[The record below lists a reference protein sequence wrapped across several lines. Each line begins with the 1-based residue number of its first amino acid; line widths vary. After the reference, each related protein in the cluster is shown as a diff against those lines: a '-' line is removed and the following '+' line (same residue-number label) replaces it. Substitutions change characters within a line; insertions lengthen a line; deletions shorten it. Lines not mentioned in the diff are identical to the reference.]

1 MFLPPLRTSNN
12 VNFYISGE
20 VKIDESAAIAPGVI
34 LQAGAN
40 GRIIIGS
47 GVCIGMGS
55 ILQVCDGVLEIE
67 TGANLG
73 AGVLM
78 VGQGKIGANACVGA
92 ATTILNS
99 SIAAGQVVAPGS
111 IFGDTSRKVSELSQL
126 SESPT
131 KSEDF
136 SKVPPGIPPGIP
148 PEITKE
154 IPPGIHPELSGK
166 IPQKIPQEIPQEIPH
181 KIPLTTNYT
190 VSPSPWDEVFFRD
203 DKEDKNG
210 KQVVQEASQE
220 AIAEPLEEP
229 LEEPFQQSTLEK
241 EEKKENTT
249 QIETPKVEKSQEV
262 ESKEAEAGQLS
273 TESSVNF
280 GTQIYGRGNIERL
293 LTTLFPHRQSMN
305 KTDDEPNGRS

>member
-99 SIAAGQVVAPGS
+99 SIAPGQVVPPGS

-126 SESPT
+126 SESQT
-131 KSEDF
+131 KSEEF
-136 SKVPPGIPPGIP
+136 PQISSGIPPQINPG
-148 PEITKE
+148 TH
-154 IPPGIHPELSGK
+154 PGIHPGIHSELSAK
-166 IPQKIPQEIPQEIPH
+166 IHQKVPQEIPQEIPH
-181 KIPLTTNYT
+181 KIPPTTNYT

-203 DKEDKNG
+203 DKGDEEDKNG

-220 AIAEPLEEP
+220 P
-229 LEEPFQQSTLEK
+229 LEEPFQQSSSEK
-241 EEKKENTT
+241 EENTT
-249 QIETPKVEKSQEV
+249 QIETPKVEKSPEV
-262 ESKEAEAGQLS
+262 ESKEAEASQLS
-273 TESSVNF
+273 TESSLNF

-305 KTDDEPNGRS
+305 KTDDESNGRS